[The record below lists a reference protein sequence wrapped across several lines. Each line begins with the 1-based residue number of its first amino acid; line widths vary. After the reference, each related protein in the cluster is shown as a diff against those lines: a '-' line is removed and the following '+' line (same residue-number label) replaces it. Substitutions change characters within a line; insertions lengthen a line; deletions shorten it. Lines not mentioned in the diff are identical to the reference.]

1 MTSDA
6 LDPRFRHQKRMTAD
20 SRSQR
25 PGADSGLNEKGLVEE
40 CNMNMK
46 PALLVAALVAAA
58 AVTVGCEQRG
68 PSDTVGKRMDSA
80 PGKMEAQNAPPGGQ
94 AGDSGKM
101 AQPGG
106 QAGDSGKMAQPGG
119 QAADKMAAQG
129 GQAADKIAGA
139 ADDTAITAKV
149 KAAILAEPG
158 LKSLQINVDSKGG
171 TVTLSGNV
179 ASDNLRDR
187 AKQIAMGT
195 DGVKNVVDNLT
206 VKSS

>member
-1 MTSDA
+1 
-6 LDPRFRHQKRMTAD
+6 
-20 SRSQR
+20 
-25 PGADSGLNEKGLVEE
+25 
-40 CNMNMK
+40 MNMK
-46 PALLVAALVAAA
+46 PALLVAALAAAA

-68 PSDTVGKRMDSA
+68 ANDTVGKRMDQS
-80 PGKMEAQNAPPGGQ
+80 
-94 AGDSGKM
+94 SGKM
-101 AQPGG
+101 A
-106 QAGDSGKMAQPGG
+106 PGG
-119 QAADKMAAQG
+119 QAADKMTAQG
-129 GQAADKIAGA
+129 GQAADKIGGA
-139 ADDTAITAKV
+139 ADDAAITAKV

-158 LKSLQINVDSKGG
+158 LKSLQISVDSKGG